1 VDQLNANR
9 RSGICAVAVIAVM
22 SFAAPVF
29 AQVSQ
34 DPRPLIAAQ
43 KEAMAPLKFMDG
55 IWRGPASTVRGPG
68 EKHTITQTERIGPF
82 LDGAVKV
89 IEGRGYEADGR
100 VSFNAL
106 GIISFDPDKNAYGL
120 HSYAL
125 GHSGDF
131 PLTLKPDGYVWE
143 IPQPTG
149 KIVYTATIRDNA
161 WVEVGDRVVP
171 GREPVRFF
179 EMKLER
185 VGDTDWPLGTPV
197 SPK

>member
-1 VDQLNANR
+1 MNR
-9 RSGICAVAVIAVM
+9 NWIPACAGMTVAM
-22 SFAAPVF
+22 CFAAPAF

-43 KEAMAPLKFMDG
+43 KEAIAPLKYMDG
-55 IWRGPASTVRGPG
+55 IWRGPATTVRGAG
-68 EKHTITQTERIGPF
+68 EKHTITQTERIGSF

-106 GIISFDPDKNAYGL
+106 GIISFDPAKKAYNL

-131 PLTLKPDGYVWE
+131 PLTLTPDGYVWE

-149 KIVYTATIRDNA
+149 KIVYTATVKDNV

-197 SPK
+197 APR